1 MISNNANCKI
11 VISGDVEQL
20 DRRDIKRNNDE
31 CGIEYAIN
39 KLQNMNETSVTI
51 FTNDDIVRNPII
63 SKIIDKWKE

>member
-1 MISNNANCKI
+1 MS
-11 VISGDVEQL
+11 
-20 DRRDIKRNNDE
+20 KRTNEE

-39 KLQNMNETSVTI
+39 KLQDMEETSVTI